1 MNKLPK
7 SHMSWSWVL
16 MVSFFILSIINIK
29 FALFGFV
36 CMLAPLYQ
44 ALRGKG
50 KVHCSHYCPRGSFL
64 WKFLKPISMDNT
76 LPAWMRGNKFKNSL
90 MVLMFAVFGVSIYL
104 AGGDVNKIAF
114 AVLRLIFVSSVFA
127 ILIGIFFK
135 PRAWC
140 QVCPMGHI
148 TGKIKRR

>member
-1 MNKLPK
+1 M
-7 SHMSWSWVL
+7 VL
-16 MVSFFILSIINIK
+16 FFILSIIDIK
-29 FALFGFV
+29 FALFGLV

-64 WKFLKPISMDNT
+64 GKFLKPISMDNS
-76 LPAWMRGNKFKNSL
+76 LPVWMRGEKFKNSL
-90 MVLMFAVFGVSIYL
+90 MILMFTVFGVSLYL
-104 AGGDVNKIAF
+104 SGGDLNKMAF
-114 AVLRLIFVSSVFA
+114 AVLRLIIVSSVFA
-127 ILIGIFFK
+127 IMLGLFFK

-148 TGKIKRR
+148 TGKMPKK